1 LKRDLLAQGAVFLA
15 LALVCIFLVLQ
26 LRDDPPPERGASRSV
41 ATTTAAAAP
50 VVTLAPPSVGERSV
64 SSSESSVATKRAA
77 TRADSGASER
87 PPNLGLEVN
96 PEKPVRPHLVFKAP
110 RNRRVLGAL
119 VTAKTA
125 KGRRLRPRRTT
136 GASDVLLDEVVPSEG
151 PLLVTLRDAR
161 YGKQTFRVEVVPD
174 EQRLQLSRARTGSL
188 AGHIRTTNGASP
200 ASAVLTLIDQDGV
213 VTEPDDF
220 DWQRDGTFKVD
231 VVPGSYRVRAGS
243 PGYCPSE
250 WERLAVA
257 LDTVTS
263 VDLVII
269 RAAKVSGIVMAG
281 SSPLSS
287 RTVDVELEAQTNDGP
302 TTTTEKA
309 RTSGQGTYELSEV
322 RPGWYRIRACDAV
335 RDGPWATV
343 QVAEGLDVAN
353 FTLSLDG
360 GIAEPAVVGQVVDEA
375 GVGIPLATVFCDGR
389 RTITDDHGGFVLH
402 LDPALPAP
410 EVTFEAEGYL
420 SKKAT
425 PSFDRTRGRQAGF
438 SIDLEPLD

>member
-1 LKRDLLAQGAVFLA
+1 
-15 LALVCIFLVLQ
+15 
-26 LRDDPPPERGASRSV
+26 
-41 ATTTAAAAP
+41 
-50 VVTLAPPSVGERSV
+50 APPSVSERTV
-64 SSSESSVATKRAA
+64 STWESSVATKRG
-77 TRADSGASER
+77 TTKADSGATSR
-87 PPNLGLEVN
+87 PPNFGVDVD
-96 PEKPVRPHLVFKAP
+96 PETPVRPHLVFKAP
-110 RNRRVLGAL
+110 RGKRVLGAL

-125 KGRRLRPRRTT
+125 KNRRLRPKRTT
-136 GASDVLLDEVVPSEG
+136 GTSDVILDEVVPSEG

-161 YGKQTFRVEVVPD
+161 YGKQTFRAEVTAS
-174 EQRLQLSRARTGSL
+174 EQRLSLSRPRTGTL
-188 AGHIRTTNGASP
+188 TGHIRTTNGAPP
-200 ASAVLTLIDQDGV
+200 ASAVLTLIDHEGV

-220 DWQRDGTFKVD
+220 DWERDGTFRVD
-231 VVPGSYRVRAGS
+231 IVPGSYRVRAGS

-257 LDTVTS
+257 VDTATS

-269 RAAKVSGIVMAG
+269 RAAKVSGVVLSG

-302 TTTTEKA
+302 TTTTQKA

-343 QVAEGLDVAN
+343 QVAEGLDVQN

-360 GIAEPAVVGQVVDEA
+360 GIAEPAIVGQVVDEA

-389 RTITDDHGGFVLH
+389 RTLTDDHGGFVLH
-402 LDPALPAP
+402 LDPALPPP